1 MVTLPL
7 DIDDL
12 LAQGEQQPAPA
23 IAARTAVGHV
33 HLKVADVAR
42 ASAFYRDALG
52 FEEQAEMPAAAFL
65 AAGGYHHH
73 VGLNSWQSRGGASA
87 PADAPGLRRVD
98 FELADVRRDRR
109 ARARARGLAR
119 RAGRRARG
127 RCEHRRAGRRR
138 TATPV
143 QRRRQR

>member
-1 MVTLPL
+1 MITLPL

-23 IAARTAVGHV
+23 IAAGTAVGHV

-52 FEEQAEMPAAAFL
+52 FEEQAEMPDAAFL

-98 FELADVRRDRR
+98 FELADVDAIDALERS
-109 ARARARGLAR
+109 ARGLAR
-119 RAGRRARG
+119 RDGAAREDDASIAVRDADGQRLRFSAAGG
-127 RCEHRRAGRRR
+127 
-138 TATPV
+138 
-143 QRRRQR
+143 